1 MPDFA
6 YTARDSAGLKVAGTI
21 AAASQREALALLT
34 KQALFPMQVQNDVP
48 KVVASKIRRVKPLL
62 VATMFSQLSQLLRS
76 GVPLLRSLNVLRE
89 QTSHGGLKEVLSQV
103 HDKVEQGTNL
113 AEAMA
118 HHPRVFGEM
127 AISMVRAGGEGAFL
141 EDALDRVAEF
151 TEKQQDLKSR
161 VLGAMAYP
169 IFLGVF
175 GTLIVGVL
183 VVFFV
188 PKFADMFG
196 QLRAKGELP
205 VLTDILLDVSSFAQ
219 TWWWVVVLLAVA
231 LVVFLKIRLET
242 PAGKLTRDR
251 LMLKMPIAG
260 PIFQSLAVSRFCRVL
275 GTLLHNGV
283 PILRA
288 LEISGGATG
297 NKVLASAID
306 DAASNISAGESL
318 AKPLGASGRFPRN
331 IVEMISVAEESN
343 TLETVL
349 TTISDD
355 LDKRTWRQLD
365 LAVRL
370 LEPLMLLILASVV
383 LTVAIALLLP
393 VMKMSSSI

>member
-6 YTARDSAGLKVAGTI
+6 YTARDPAGLKVAGTI
-21 AAASQREALALLT
+21 AAASQRDALALLT
-34 KQALFPMQVQNDVP
+34 KQSLYPMQVTDDVP

-89 QTSHGGLKEVLSQV
+89 QTSHSGLKEVLSQV
-103 HDKVEQGTNL
+103 HDKVEQGTTL
-113 AEAMA
+113 AEAMSS
-118 HHPRVFGEM
+118 HPRVFGEM
-127 AISMVRAGGEGAFL
+127 SISMIRAGGEGSFL

-151 TEKQQDLKSR
+151 TEKQQDMKSR
-161 VLGAMAYP
+161 TLGAMAYP

-175 GTLIVGVL
+175 GTLIVSVL
-183 VVFFV
+183 IVFFV

-205 VLTDILLDVSSFAQ
+205 LLTDMLLDFSGFAQ
-219 TWWWVVVLLAVA
+219 SWWWLAVLLATA
-231 LVVFLKIRLET
+231 LGVFLKIRLET

-251 LMLKMPIAG
+251 LILKLPIAG

-275 GTLLHNGV
+275 GTLMHNGV

-306 DAASNISAGESL
+306 DAALNISAGESL
-318 AKPLGASGRFPRN
+318 AKPLAASGRFPRN

-349 TTISDD
+349 TTIADD

-393 VMKMSSSI
+393 VMKMSSTI